1 MIACLYNAFALS
13 MLLSVL
19 MFMNTWLEM
28 RVNLGWVFFALTAVI
43 FIVQLSFRPLRKF
56 CGTFTASIISALVS
70 LSGMYLVLG
79 SERMAV
85 IPASIVREGI
95 MQSRIPFATINTAL
109 MAIAV
114 IGLAV
119 VFFTGRH
126 EH

>member
-56 CGTFTASIISALVS
+56 CGTFTASIASALVS
-70 LSGMYLVLG
+70 LSGMFLVLG

-126 EH
+126 GH